1 MCANALRQEEV
12 CVDGGN
18 RRESGEKQM
27 VRLQGQTGPRDEDLI
42 NQDEG
47 LNSFKDRGKPQK
59 ENIIRGTF

>member
-1 MCANALRQEEV
+1 M

-27 VRLQGQTGPRDEDLI
+27 VRLEGQTGRRDEDLI

-47 LNSFKDRGKPQK
+47 LKALEDSGKPQK
-59 ENIIRGTF
+59 EDMVRGTF